1 MGLGTEEEKKVT
13 FLQFLFSGACS
24 GHSEIRGDE
33 SQKSEKKKVAERNKR
48 EFLLVYY
55 LPRRTRN
62 PALVITCKTDEPVEN
77 PNGFSAPHAFF
88 FFFSLS
94 RIL

>member
-1 MGLGTEEEKKVT
+1 MGPGTEEKKIKVT

-88 FFFSLS
+88 LFLV
-94 RIL
+94 